1 MHRFNVCSLAQIS
14 CRRPLLALLV
24 CLAAVSGQTSAAGA
38 QPPAYEA
45 PHTRIR
51 LFTAG
56 PVGEGTDA
64 QAMVGIEIIMESG
77 WKTYWRTPGEGIA
90 PSFSWD
96 ESINLKEA
104 RVLWPAPVRF
114 ADGEGSSIGYKERLV
129 LPVAIIVEEKTKPV
143 SLSLAVAYGV
153 CKDICMPVEAELS
166 LDLDMPVRKGDR
178 DELLRALTLVPRQQG
193 EGAAC
198 AHRLMWAKLVV
209 GTDAKPSLRVE
220 TAHDADAG
228 QRDVFVEA
236 PQEAGLAA
244 PIVEAAS
251 PTGQDAY
258 LFPLE
263 AEGAAL
269 VKNKPL
275 TVTMVSDRGSCESTL
290 RVE

>member
-1 MHRFNVCSLAQIS
+1 MQRFNVYYRAEVS
-14 CRRPLLALLV
+14 CRRLVAVLA
-24 CLAAVSGQTSAAGA
+24 CLAAFSGQALAMGV

-56 PVGEGTDA
+56 PVGEGA
-64 QAMVGIEIIMESG
+64 NLQAMVGIEIIMEPG

-114 ADGEGSSIGYKERLV
+114 ADANGSSIGYKERLV
-129 LPVAIIVEEKTKPV
+129 LPVAIIAEEKAKPV

-178 DELLRALTLVPRQQG
+178 DELLRALALVPRQQS

-198 AHRLMWAKLVV
+198 PHRLMSAKLVA
-209 GTDAKPSLRVE
+209 GPAAKLILRVE
-220 TAHDADAG
+220 TAHDEGAG
-228 QRDVFVEA
+228 QRDVLVEA
-236 PQEAGLAA
+236 PAEAGLAT
-244 PIVEAAS
+244 PTVEAAS
-251 PTGQDAY
+251 ADGRDAY

-263 AEGAAL
+263 PEGAAL
-269 VKNKPL
+269 VKDKPV
-275 TVTMVSDRGSCESTL
+275 TFTMVSDRGSCESAS

>member
-1 MHRFNVCSLAQIS
+1 MQRFNVYDLAAVS
-14 CRRPLLALLV
+14 CRRLLALLA
-24 CLAAVSGQTSAAGA
+24 CLGAVSGQALAAGA

-56 PVGEGTDA
+56 PAGEGADA
-64 QAMVGIEIIMESG
+64 TAMVGIEIIMEPG

-114 ADGEGSSIGYKERLV
+114 ADADGSSIGYKERLV
-129 LPVAIIVEEKTKPV
+129 LPVAVTAQESTKPV

-178 DELLRALTLVPRQQG
+178 DELAHALTLVPRQQG
-193 EGAAC
+193 EGAVC
-198 AHRLMWAKLVV
+198 AHRLVSARLVV
-209 GTDAKPSLRVE
+209 GPATKPALRVE
-220 TAHDADAG
+220 TAHDAGAG
-228 QRDVFVEA
+228 QRDVLVEA
-236 PQEAGLAA
+236 PLEAGLSA
-244 PIVEAAS
+244 PIAEPAS
-251 PTGQDAY
+251 PAGRDAY

-263 AEGAAL
+263 PEGAAL
-269 VKNKPL
+269 VKDKPL
-275 TVTMVSDRGSCESTL
+275 TFTMVSDRGSCESTA